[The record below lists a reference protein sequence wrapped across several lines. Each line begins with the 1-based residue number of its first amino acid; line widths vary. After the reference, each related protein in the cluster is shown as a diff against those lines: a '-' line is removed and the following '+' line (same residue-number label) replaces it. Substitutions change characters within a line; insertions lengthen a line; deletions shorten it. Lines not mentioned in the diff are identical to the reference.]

1 MRKISMSADLRDIT
15 IEDLYQ
21 FKFVARPRI
30 SPDGQRVAFVVT
42 TIDKRNYEYRSSIWV
57 VAAEGGEAKRFTY
70 GDGNANSPC
79 WSPDGRWLA
88 FVSERKGETTGK
100 SEKGQKDLGKDKPQ
114 IWLIPT
120 DGGEARQLTFMQH
133 GASNPV
139 WSPDS
144 KYLLFN
150 AEVGPADEET
160 EDGKPLPKA
169 RVIDRLWYRLDG
181 VGFIYERRAH
191 LFLVNVAGGEP
202 VQLTDGDWDDGDP
215 VWSPDGKYLAFT
227 SSREEDRWRTPTPD
241 VYVLAIEQGKAGE
254 LRRLTDG
261 HLACGAPAWSPDG
274 QTIAFLG
281 ALKRRS
287 GGHVDIYTIAA
298 SANQAA
304 ATSLTHDFEGS
315 FQDWT
320 NTDGDARDEHMA
332 PPPIWSADGKTLY
345 ALAAHRGATR
355 AYALSAAGGNAQPTT
370 LTPGDIH
377 VRDFSVDRAGTQ
389 LSLLIGNPSRP
400 PEIFMRAT
408 GDGGELKRL
417 TTFNDAL
424 FSQLKLGALEH

>member
-1 MRKISMSADLRDIT
+1 MSPDLRNIT
-15 IEDLYQ
+15 IEDLYK
-21 FKFVARPRI
+21 FKFVSQPRI
-30 SPDGQRVAFVVT
+30 SPDGQRVAFVLT
-42 TIDKRNYEYRSSIWV
+42 TIDERKHEYRSSIWMIPR
-57 VAAEGGEAKRFTY
+57 EGGEAQRLTS
-70 GDGNANSPC
+70 GPANAHTPV

-88 FVSERKGETTGK
+88 FVSDREGDMTGK
-100 SEKGQKDLGKDKPQ
+100 SEKDAKKLGKGKQQ
-114 IWLIPT
+114 IWLLPT
-120 DGGEARQLTFMQH
+120 GGGEAHQLTFIQH
-133 GASNPV
+133 GAVYPV

-144 KYLLFN
+144 KRLIFL
-150 AEVGPADEET
+150 AQVGPLDEEG
-160 EDGKPLPKA
+160 EDGKPLPKV
-169 RVIDRLWYRLDG
+169 RVVDRLWYRLDG
-181 VGFIYERRAH
+181 VGFIYERRSH

-241 VYVLAIEQGKAGE
+241 VYVLTIEQGKAGD

-261 HLACGAPAWSPDG
+261 SLACGSPAWSPDG

-287 GGHVDIYTIAA
+287 GGHVDVYTIAA

-355 AYALSAAGGNAQPTT
+355 VYALSTAGGNAHPTT

-377 VRDFSVDRAGTQ
+377 VRDFSADRAGTH
-389 LSLLIGNPSRP
+389 LGLLIGNPSRP
-400 PEIFMRAT
+400 PEVFVRAT
-408 GDGGELKRL
+408 GDGGELKQL
-417 TTFNDAL
+417 TTFNDTT
-424 FSQLKLGALEH
+424 